1 MGNFEDRILND
12 KEKKKRDFVTFESK
26 ERNKTPKTSDFSQ
39 AWYTAVLGFW
49 LLGLVNVG
57 HDKFRDKFCCRC
69 GRHQNR
75 QMQDCTTRKK
85 STQAA

>member
-39 AWYTAVLGFW
+39 A
-49 LLGLVNVG
+49 
-57 HDKFRDKFCCRC
+57 
-69 GRHQNR
+69 
-75 QMQDCTTRKK
+75 
-85 STQAA
+85 